1 MKTQDSENGLSN
13 PYCTMDWKS
22 MLKKYGE
29 NRAFYIDE
37 YRKIL
42 SPEFPD
48 FLLDYIKTPAMQR
61 LSGAGLL
68 CGTDWTPLYKNRF
81 YYSRLDHSI
90 GAALIIFNFTH
101 DKVQTLAGLFHDIST
116 PAFSHVMDFK
126 NGDRLTQTSTEG
138 LTEEM
143 IRSSSEIC
151 ALLQRDGIS
160 VEEIAD
166 YHKYP
171 VADNDIPRLSADR
184 LEYMFPSGAALQG
197 SWSLEEIKR
206 IYKDICVLKNE
217 YGCDELG
224 FRSLD
229 CAELYTRKFL
239 ETGHIL
245 QLNENKLTL
254 ELLMR
259 IVSCAENLGIVR
271 QEDFYA
277 LSEREIIG
285 LFDGAANCKPDVF
298 AKYDNSGKG
307 FREFC
312 VLHRTFREMTEII
325 HSGKPVSGCF
335 CVNIDVKQRW
345 INPLVCTAKDIPPRR
360 IADISD
366 DTAGLI
372 KSFLEYKDTPYGCVK
387 LSDSDLQL

>member
-13 PYCTMDWKS
+13 PYCSMDWKS

-29 NRAFYIDE
+29 NRTFRIDD

-151 ALLQRDGIS
+151 VLLQRDGIS

-224 FRSLD
+224 FCSLD

-254 ELLMR
+254 ELLAQ
-259 IVSCAENLGIVR
+259 IISCAEKLELIR
-271 QEDFYA
+271 QTDFYM
-277 LSEREIIG
+277 LSESEIIRR
-285 LFDGAANCKPDVF
+285 FDDALNCKQKDF
-298 AKYDNSGKG
+298 NE
-307 FREFC
+307 FRI
-312 VLHRTFREMTEII
+312 LHRTFREMTEII
-325 HSGKPVSGCF
+325 HSAEPIQGCF

-345 INPLVCTAKDIPPRR
+345 INPLVCTAKDVPPRR

-366 DTAGLI
+366 DTARLI